1 MSKKCCGMIYSDDEK
16 ICKVCGKPLLD
27 EAFDGADVEET
38 EAEESQADDV
48 EEAFDDKKASDEE
61 ESSGEEASDETEA
74 PEKGDSYDGEEL
86 SDEEDD
92 YEPEDRHRT
101 SDGKVDYLKK
111 HIEREA
117 ILDQIYDDNGYKKN
131 KEALEE
137 KDKVPFKGAGIFTL
151 IIAILGLALIGAL
164 VYFIVLN
171 PYYIK
176 SGEADKK
183 LDYPQL
189 ASDTDAGELA
199 TLLEPY
205 NATVTDADEE

>member
-16 ICKVCGKPLLD
+16 VCKVCGKALD
-27 EAFDGADVEET
+27 DAETVTDKADESKADESKADET
-38 EAEESQADDV
+38 DNTE
-48 EEAFDDKKASDEE
+48 EEAYD
-61 ESSGEEASDETEA
+61 TE
-74 PEKGDSYDGEEL
+74 DSTED
-86 SDEEDD
+86 STEDD
-92 YEPEDRHRT
+92 TEDSTEDRHLT

-117 ILDQIYDDNGYKKN
+117 ILDQIFEDNGYKKN
-131 KEALEE
+131 DVIKEE
-137 KDKVPFKGAGIFTL
+137 KEKVPFKGAAIFTL
-151 IIAILGLALIGAL
+151 ILAVLGLALIGAL

-189 ASDTDAGELA
+189 ASTSDAEELA

-205 NATVTDADEE
+205 GATATDAQEE